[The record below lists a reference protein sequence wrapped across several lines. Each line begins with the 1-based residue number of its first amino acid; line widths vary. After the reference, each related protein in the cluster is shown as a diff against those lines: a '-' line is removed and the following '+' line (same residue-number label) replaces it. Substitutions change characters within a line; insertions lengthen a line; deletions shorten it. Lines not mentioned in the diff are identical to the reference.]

1 MIKAILWDF
10 GGVLTTSPFEAFARF
25 EREQGLPA
33 DFIRRV
39 NSTNP
44 DSNAWAKFERSEVT
58 MDEFDKLFETESG
71 ALGHAIPGTEI
82 IKLLAGDV
90 RPNMVNAL
98 KLCGEQYNCTCL
110 TNNVAAG
117 NGPGMTR
124 DATARA
130 EVEKVMTLFR
140 QVIASSKIGLRRP
153 DPRIYEYACEQMD
166 VAPEEVVYLD
176 DLGINLKPAAAMGMK
191 TIKVVGEAQA
201 LKDLSAAANLSFA

>member
-10 GGVLTTSPFEAFARF
+10 GGVLTTSPFEAFSRF
-25 EREQGLPA
+25 ESENGLPK
-33 DFIRRV
+33 DFIRGV

-58 MDEFDKLFETESG
+58 MDEFDKLFEAESG
-71 ALGHAIPGTEI
+71 ALGHAIPGIEI

-98 KLCGEQYNCTCL
+98 KICGVQYNCTCL

-117 NGPGMTR
+117 KGPGMTR
-124 DATARA
+124 DAAAQA
-130 EVEKVMTLFR
+130 EVAKVMALFR
-140 QVIASSKIGLRRP
+140 QVIESSKIGLRKP
-153 DPRIYEYACEQMD
+153 DPRIYEYACEQME
-166 VAPEEVVYLD
+166 VTPEEVVYLD

-191 TIKVVGEAQA
+191 TIKVVSEEQA
-201 LKDLSAAANLSFA
+201 LRDLSAAANLTFA

>member
-10 GGVLTTSPFEAFARF
+10 GGVLTTSPFEAFSRF
-25 EREQGLPA
+25 ESKNGLPK
-33 DFIRRV
+33 DFIRGV

-58 MDEFDKLFETESG
+58 MDEFDKLFEAESG
-71 ALGHAIPGTEI
+71 ALGHAIPGIEI

-98 KLCGEQYNCTCL
+98 KICGAQYNCTCL

-117 NGPGMTR
+117 KGPGMTR
-124 DATARA
+124 DAAAQA
-130 EVEKVMTLFR
+130 EVAKVMVLFR
-140 QVIASSKIGLRRP
+140 QVIESSKIGLRKP
-153 DPRIYEYACEQMD
+153 DPRIYEYACEQME
-166 VAPEEVVYLD
+166 VTPEEVVYLD

-191 TIKVVGEAQA
+191 TIKVVSEEQA
-201 LKDLSAAANLSFA
+201 LRDLSAAANLTFA